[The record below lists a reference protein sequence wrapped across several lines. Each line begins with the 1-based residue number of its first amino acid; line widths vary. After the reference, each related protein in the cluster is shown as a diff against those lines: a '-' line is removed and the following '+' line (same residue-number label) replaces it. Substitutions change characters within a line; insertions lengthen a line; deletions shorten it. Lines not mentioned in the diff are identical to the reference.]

1 MIDFKDYLLQDLQKC
16 IGKSVYIVHPG
27 IGSDPY
33 WGTIDSEP
41 PHLLNRI
48 IKGFHVS
55 ELGIEI
61 ITVDNRYDGFNI
73 NNYNIYFD
81 EKSEKRDLNKLV

>member
-41 PHLLNRI
+41 PTF
-48 IKGFHVS
+48 IK
-55 ELGIEI
+55 
-61 ITVDNRYDGFNI
+61 
-73 NNYNIYFD
+73 
-81 EKSEKRDLNKLV
+81 